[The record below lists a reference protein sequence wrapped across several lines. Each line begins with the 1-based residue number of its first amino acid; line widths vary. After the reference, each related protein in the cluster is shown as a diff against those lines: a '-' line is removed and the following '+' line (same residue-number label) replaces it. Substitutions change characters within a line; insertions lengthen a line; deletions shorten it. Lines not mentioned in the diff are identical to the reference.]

1 MPIFI
6 SKPKV
11 VASPVAQPLETIPQ
25 TNLKSALDVIAQHN
39 FASATPLTKET
50 AKAARL
56 AMAKNAEE
64 VSAPRGMLQVGTG
77 FDLKTDI
84 NAFVAAITEINTK
97 AIADSFE
104 RREID
109 LAAIAKN
116 IDLLQEEERIVA
128 DYGMLLQRRC
138 KKTGKLLDSIEPQTI
153 LNWEKV
159 QEPELLRAGLELQF
173 VEYCHSAWLAT
184 NPDALQKLSELRP
197 LEYFVYAASKVF
209 SRIGGWEKEPGG
221 LEINQMTRIKDLA
234 ALYDHNS
241 LNMMRPNG
249 KVEFGIA
256 NELMRRFLSL
266 IHPSR
271 ALHVLDFSGLEFAT
285 LTPELVI
292 EIIKKNIK
300 LVVQYEYRK
309 GRLRRNISY
318 ADALDLKNLYGG
330 FTNFRRQGKPK
341 KLTDTEIAYLS
352 IKHEFMPGLTKARVA
367 IKTMSGQEKLLP
379 SARERHSGKVFTGTK
394 FAGFGNKPADPVAA
408 DPAVTDDDSAG

>member
-11 VASPVAQPLETIPQ
+11 IASPVAQPPEAVAQ

-39 FASATPLTKET
+39 FASATPLTAET

-56 AMAKNAEE
+56 AMAKNEE
-64 VSAPRGMLQVGTG
+64 VSSPRSMLQVSTG
-77 FDLKTDI
+77 FDLKTDM
-84 NAFVAAITEINTK
+84 NAFVEAITEINTQ

-104 RREID
+104 RRAID
-109 LAAIAKN
+109 LSAVAKN
-116 IDLLQEEERIVA
+116 IDLMQEEKRIAA
-128 DYGMLLQRRC
+128 DYGILLQRRC
-138 KKTGKLLDSIEPQTI
+138 KKTGKLLDSIEPQTV

-173 VEYCHSAWLAT
+173 VEYCHSAWLST
-184 NPDALQKLSELRP
+184 NPESLQKLSELRP
-197 LEYFVYAASKVF
+197 LEYFVFACSKVF
-209 SRIGGWEKEPGG
+209 SRIGKWEKEPGG
-221 LEINQMTRIKDLA
+221 LEINQTTRLKDLA
-234 ALYDHNS
+234 ALYDWNC
-241 LNMMRPNG
+241 LNLARVDG
-249 KVEFGIA
+249 KVTVGIA

-271 ALHVLDFSGLEFAT
+271 ALHILDFTGLEFAT

-292 EIIKKNIK
+292 ETIKKNIK
-300 LVVQYEYRK
+300 LVVQHEYRK
-309 GRLRRNISY
+309 GRLRRNVSY

-330 FTNFRRQGKPK
+330 FANFRRQGKPK

-394 FAGFGNKPADPVAA
+394 FVGFGNKPANPVAV
-408 DPAVTDDDSAG
+408 DPAVIDDDSAG